1 MLNTYIKNRG
11 ITETIIRD
19 NGRNHFNRIDWDSDY
34 DGHIANLS
42 LNSNTDGKSEYFN
55 VSLDND
61 DLANMLSVPTVNIP
75 IDKRLKMDFENYH
88 NKPEQLFIELPAP
101 KLEPR
106 MPPSSSPIEELI
118 SGHIS
123 SPKSGEEF
131 IVPITI
137 DKKTSD
143 NYTLTPRRRHKKN
156 KTHVTHRVYKKHKT
170 NPKSKSKSK
179 TSSRNYTHSKR
190 SKL

>member
-19 NGRNHFNRIDWDSDY
+19 NGRNHFNRINWDSDY
-34 DGHIANLS
+34 DGNIANLS

-75 IDKRLKMDFENYH
+75 IDKRLKMDFENY
-88 NKPEQLFIELPAP
+88 NSKPEQLFIELPAP

-106 MPPSSSPIEELI
+106 IPSFSSPIEELI
-118 SGHIS
+118 SGRIS

-137 DKKTSD
+137 NKKTLD
-143 NYTLTPRRRHKKN
+143 NYTLTPKRRHKKY
-156 KTHVTHRVYKKHKT
+156 KTHITHRVYKKRKT
-170 NPKSKSKSK
+170 NSKSK
-179 TSSRNYTHSKR
+179 TKSTTSNRKYTYSKR